1 MANVNRTASTAQDIL
16 DYLKTVARTELEL
29 TPSQVTGIRP
39 ETVIVDGLQL
49 DSLKQVDL
57 ARQLEDTFEFEL
69 TLEDRQELPAMSD
82 GRRTLSGSFRSRVA
96 DRSIS

>member
-1 MANVNRTASTAQDIL
+1 MANVNRTAWTDQDIL

-49 DSLKQVDL
+49 DSLKQVVLL
-57 ARQLEDTFEFEL
+57 ASIEDTFKFEL
-69 TLEDRQELPAMSD
+69 TLEDRQELQAMSTVAD
-82 GRRTLSGSFRSRVA
+82 LIRFIQSRV
-96 DRSIS
+96 SG